1 MKIIKH
7 NNRWGIF
14 TQVVN
19 ITDDGCGTATVE
31 VYDENPTVAIIH
43 TISVTKNKR
52 KQGYGNKLLAACEDY
67 AKKRKNVAKIEL
79 WADSN
84 SFACEWYKR
93 HGYNPTGEFNIL
105 SKEVFLVKLEKN
117 IK

>member
-7 NNRWGIF
+7 INRWGIF

-31 VYDENPTVAIIH
+31 VYDENPTVAQIH
-43 TISVTKNKR
+43 SISVVKSKR
-52 KQGYGNKLLAACEDY
+52 QQGYGNKLLESCEKY
-67 AKKRKNVAKIEL
+67 AQRRKKVKTIEL
-79 WADSN
+79 WADYG
-84 SFACEWYKR
+84 SFAYEWYKR
-93 HGYNPTGEFNIL
+93 HGYEATHEFQIL
-105 SKEVFLVKLEKN
+105 TKSIFLMKMQKV

>member
-7 NNRWGIF
+7 INRWGIF

-19 ITDDGCGTATVE
+19 ITDDGFGTATVE
-31 VYDENPTVAIIH
+31 VYDKNPTVAIIH

-67 AKKRKNVAKIEL
+67 AKKRKNVVKIEL

-84 SFACEWYKR
+84 SFACEWYKS

-105 SKEVFLVKLEKN
+105 TKDVFLVKLEKS